1 VSMGRIKSLYRI
13 SLLGKDSVKSLARRG
28 KSTSNTPVALCVT
41 SFRCYVKRSL
51 ESNCRPRYLMC
62 GLQGTSVR

>member
-13 SLLGKDSVKSLARRG
+13 NLLGKDSVESLARRG
-28 KSTSNTPVALCVT
+28 KSASNTPVALCVT
-41 SFRCYVKRSL
+41 SFRCFVKRSL
-51 ESNCRPRYLMC
+51 ESSCRPRYLMC